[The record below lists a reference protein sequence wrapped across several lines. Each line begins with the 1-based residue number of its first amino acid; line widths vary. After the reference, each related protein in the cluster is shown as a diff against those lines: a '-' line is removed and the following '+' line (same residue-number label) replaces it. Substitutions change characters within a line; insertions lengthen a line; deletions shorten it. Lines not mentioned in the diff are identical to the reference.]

1 MTQKQEA
8 YKKSLIKNI
17 QIIKSG
23 VFVDDEQRREF
34 MLSRFGVDSTTK
46 LSIEELILLLK
57 FCKKEIEDIPLQ
69 MASSKQ
75 RYRINELWFKKSREK
90 TISSMINFVNK
101 VAQRRIV
108 FLDELRKDEATKV
121 IVALERFKNI
131 NK

>member
-23 VFVDDEQRREF
+23 VFVDDEQRKEF

-90 TISSMINFVNK
+90 TIDSMISFVNK
-101 VAQRRIV
+101 VVQRRIV
-108 FLDELRKDEATKV
+108 FLDELRKDEATKI
-121 IVALERFKNI
+121 IVTLERF
-131 NK
+131 